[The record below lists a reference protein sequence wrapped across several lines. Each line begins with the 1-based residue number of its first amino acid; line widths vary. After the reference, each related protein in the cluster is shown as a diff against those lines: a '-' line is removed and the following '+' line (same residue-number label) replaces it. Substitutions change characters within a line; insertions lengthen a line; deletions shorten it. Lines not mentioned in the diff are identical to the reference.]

1 VSLAVFA
8 LVVVIWVVLL
18 IPLAR
23 RGRAELAAEAS
34 EGGRRLSSG
43 TGAHPWTTGNL
54 PADPD
59 PDHDHEDLEAAAA
72 AARLARRRA
81 ASRRAAARRR
91 RVLLLLVVATAAGLR
106 AWAALGGRWW
116 LAAAAAGLLLAG
128 YLLTLA
134 GLGWRRSRR
143 RRAAGART
151 PGRARWPRR
160 ARPWRWGGPP
170 VASSAE

>member
-59 PDHDHEDLEAAAA
+59 PEDLEAAAA

-81 ASRRAAARRR
+81 ASRRAAVRRR
-91 RVLLLLVVATAAGLR
+91 RVLLLLAAATAAGLR

-116 LAAAAAGLLLAG
+116 LAAAAAGLLLTG

-143 RRAAGART
+143 RRALAAGART
-151 PGRARWPRR
+151 SRRARWARR

-170 VASSAE
+170 VASSTE

>member
-18 IPLAR
+18 VPVAR

-34 EGGRRLSSG
+34 NGGLRLSSG
-43 TGAHPWTTGNL
+43 GARPWTTGNL
-54 PADPD
+54 PPD
-59 PDHDHEDLEAAAA
+59 PGAEDLEAAAE

-81 ASRRAAARRR
+81 AVRRAAVRRR
-91 RVLLLLVVATAAGLR
+91 RVLLVLVAATAAGLR
-106 AWAALGGRWW
+106 TWAVLGGRWW
-116 LAAAAAGLLLAG
+116 VAAASAGLLLAG

-143 RRAAGART
+143 RRAMARRSARPSGA
-151 PGRARWPRR
+151 ARWTG
-160 ARPWRWGGPP
+160 AAWGGS
-170 VASSAE
+170 VAPSTE